1 MRNLRHSAVQRR
13 RTLGTVLALALVT
26 TSGCATVTGQAET
39 EEATSNTT
47 KEDSTTTE
55 ESGTELSDWFEATS
69 ENFDYQA
76 PGFDYFN
83 TCEVISPADMEKL
96 GLKKRKFVPHIF
108 NDGIDSCVYHTE
120 LSDSTSYLT
129 MTDPNT
135 LESLEARVRIH
146 PKGKFITD
154 EKVHTFELPD
164 SVVTHCGAGS
174 FTPEGR
180 VSVISTTHFFKHT
193 QHDACNLAYNVL
205 KHISEKTKG

>member
-1 MRNLRHSAVQRR
+1 MRNLRHSAVHRR
-13 RTLGTVLALALVT
+13 RALGTVLALALIT

-55 ESGTELSDWFEATS
+55 EAGTELSDWFEATS

-96 GLKKRKFVPHIF
+96 GLRDREIVPHIF
-108 NDGIDSCVYHTE
+108 NFGIDSCTYHTDPPE
-120 LSDSTSYLT
+120 SGTYLT

-135 LESLEARVRIH
+135 LETLEGKALVH
-146 PKGKFITD
+146 PQGKFIAD
-154 EKVHTFELPD
+154 EKVHTFESRD
-164 SVVTHCGAGS
+164 FFSTHCGVGS

-193 QHDACNLAYNVL
+193 QDDACTSAYNVL
-205 KHISEKTKG
+205 KLISQNTKE